1 MQKNEDMRPN
11 EGEHDDDEIKVTD
24 RRRFGADGTKVDQ
37 VEEAEEQETAQ
48 AEPTPEPPS
57 EPEVVPA
64 WEAREWERRA
74 LDAEEKI
81 REVKDAYRRH
91 KHELNMTRERLER
104 DQQARVDEALGRS
117 FSRILEAMDMLDMAL
132 AHAEDGPLAEG
143 VRLVQRK
150 MLESLEGEGLE
161 RFETMGQPYDPEIAE
176 AIAMIPVDDAAKK
189 GVVVA
194 EQRAGYRFKGRVLRP
209 AQVHVGAGS

>member
-1 MQKNEDMRPN
+1 MQKNEDKRPE
-11 EGEHDDDEIKVTD
+11 EGAQDDEEIKVTD
-24 RRRFGADGTKVDQ
+24 RRRFGADGSKVEGSEDATG
-37 VEEAEEQETAQ
+37 EAEEQEA
-48 AEPTPEPPS
+48 PLPEP

-74 LDAEEKI
+74 LEAEEKI
-81 REVKDAYRRH
+81 REVTDAYRRH
-91 KHELNMTRERLER
+91 KHELQMTRERLER

-161 RFETMGQPYDPEIAE
+161 RIETLDQPYDPELAE
-176 AIAMIPVDDAAKK
+176 AVAMVPVDDASKK
-189 GVVVA
+189 GLVVG
-194 EQRAGYRFKGRVLRP
+194 EQRTGYRFKGRVLRP
-209 AQVHVGAGS
+209 AQVHVGANS